1 MQDIHTFPEVFEK
14 FKREGFRVGPHKA
27 FQVARE
33 GMRIQIVL
41 VSEMDASL
49 VSKLLLTPA
58 KNLSEAFAKV
68 QGGLSPASQIAV
80 MPRATNTI
88 PIIR

>member
-1 MQDIHTFPEVFEK
+1 MQDIHAFPEVFDK

-41 VSEMDASL
+41 VSEMDAGL

-58 KNLSEAFAKV
+58 TDLKDAFAKV
-68 QGGLSPASQIAV
+68 QGGLSPATQIAV